1 MSPSSLSEVNVNARV
16 GRLCLRSLCFT
27 ALITVTLFASAADAA
42 TIRVPSNVPTIQAA
56 IDAAASGDTV
66 LVSPG
71 TYVEQIDFHGK
82 AITVASEAG
91 PAATAIN
98 ANGAGSVVTF
108 RSGESRS
115 SLLIGFTVTGGF
127 NLYGGAGI
135 LVSGSS
141 PTIRGNDITGNRG
154 CTGVGIYS
162 YFSSP
167 RIESN
172 SVRDNVVSGCSGA
185 WGIGIYIG
193 GDSSAEVIDNRI
205 TGNMGSDATGAG
217 VALFAAGSA
226 SVIGNVIQQNSTRAN
241 GGCGWGGGLAI
252 ANLAEATIVNN
263 LIAQNTACTGGA
275 IYWLGTGDGTGSV
288 LVNNTI
294 ADNDAASYPGVYAS
308 GVGSLHR
315 FFNNV
320 ISSATAPVLF
330 CQATSWATAPLLD
343 SNDVFTADQHN
354 PYGGSC
360 TNQTGT
366 LGNISADAQFLNP
379 AAGDYRIPS
388 SSPLVDAGNNAAP
401 SLPATDLAGNPRIAS
416 APGSPDRIDI
426 GAYEFFDGAP
436 TANAGPDQVVTADSN
451 CGAAVTLHGSGSDPE
466 GDPLTFVWSG
476 PFGSASGA
484 SVTVSLAAGVHEIT
498 LTVTDPSGNKSV
510 DTVTITVQDTTAP
523 TIQSVSASPSVIN
536 KTTHEMV
543 PVTIAVSASDG
554 CGAVTCQI
562 TSVTSNEPIS
572 GTGGGDLS
580 PDWQIT
586 GPLTLLLRAERSPKG
601 NGRVYTITVVCAD
614 ASGNTSTKT
623 TTVSV
628 PRKP

>member
-1 MSPSSLSEVNVNARV
+1 MARSSPSEVNVKVRV
-16 GRLCLRSLCFT
+16 GLIRLRSLCFP
-27 ALITVTLFASAADAA
+27 ALTTGILFASTADAA
-42 TIRVPSNVPTIQAA
+42 TIRVPADVATIQGA
-56 IDAAASGDTV
+56 IDSAASGDIV

-71 TYVEQIDFHGK
+71 TYAEQIDFRGK
-82 AITVASEAG
+82 AITVASESG
-91 PAATAIN
+91 PTTTTIN
-98 ANGAGSVVTF
+98 ASGAGSVVTF

-115 SLLIGFTVTGGF
+115 SVLTGFTVTGGF
-127 NLYGGAGI
+127 NLSGGGGI
-135 LVSGSS
+135 LVSESS
-141 PTIRGNDITGNRG
+141 PTIRGNDITGNHG

-172 SVRDNVVSGCSGA
+172 TVRDNVVSGCSGA

-193 GDSSAEVIDNRI
+193 GDSTAEVIDNRI
-205 TGNMGSDATGAG
+205 TGNIGSDATGAG
-217 VALFAAGSA
+217 VALFAAGAA
-226 SVIGNVIQQNSTRAN
+226 SLIGNVIQQNSTRAN

-252 ANLAEATIVNN
+252 ANLAEAKIVNN
-263 LIAQNTACTGGA
+263 LIAQNAACTGGA

-294 ADNDAASYPGVYAS
+294 ADNVAASYPGVYAS
-308 GVGSLHR
+308 GVGRLHR

-330 CQATSWATAPLLD
+330 CQATSWATAPVLD
-343 SNDVFTADQHN
+343 SNDVFTADQQN

-366 LGNISADAQFLNP
+366 LGNISADPQFLNP
-379 AAGDYRIPS
+379 AAGDYRIGS

-401 SLPATDLAGNPRIAS
+401 FLPATDLAGNPRIAS
-416 APGSPDRIDI
+416 ASGSPDRIDI

-436 TANAGPDQVVTADSN
+436 TANAGPDQVVAADGS
-451 CGAAVTLHGSGSDPE
+451 CGALVTLHGSGSDPE

-476 PFGSASGA
+476 PFGSLSGA
-484 SVTVSLAAGVHEIT
+484 SVTVSLATGVHQIT
-498 LTVTDPSGNKSV
+498 LTVTDPDGNKSV
-510 DTVTITVQDTTAP
+510 DSVTITVQDTTPP
-523 TIQSVSASPSVIN
+523 TIQFVTASPSVIN
-536 KTTHEMV
+536 KTNHDMV
-543 PVTIAVSASDG
+543 PVTVSVSASDG
-554 CGAVTCQI
+554 CGAVTCRI

-586 GPLTLLLRAERSPKG
+586 GPLTLLVRAERSPKG
-601 NGRVYTITVVCAD
+601 DGRVYTITVVCTD

-628 PRKP
+628 PRK